1 MTVKT
6 TTQTPETEAT
16 EERREPLLVYV
27 LLGTF
32 LGILFVK
39 SEVASWFRIQEMF
52 HFRAI
57 HMYGV
62 IGSAIGVGAVSLA
75 LMKAFG
81 TRTVRGEEIHY
92 PGEEEMRPQKRHILG
107 GICFGLGWGLV
118 GACPGPLFA
127 LVGSGR
133 SVMLVALLGAV
144 AGAWFYGLARSRLPH

>member
-1 MTVKT
+1 MTTATDHSPHV
-6 TTQTPETEAT
+6 EAQD
-16 EERREPLLVYV
+16 ERRESLLVYV

-62 IGSAIGVGAVSLA
+62 IGSAIFVGAVCLA

-92 PGEEEMRPQKRHILG
+92 PGEEEMKPEKRHILG

-118 GACPGPLFA
+118 GACPGPMFA
-127 LVGSGR
+127 LVGSGL
-133 SVMLVALLGAV
+133 SVMLVALLGALS
-144 AGAWFYGLARSRLPH
+144 GAWFYGLARPRLPH

>member
-1 MTVKT
+1 MST
-6 TTQTPETEAT
+6 ETLPNLA
-16 EERREPLLVYV
+16 EESQEDRKEPLWVYV

-32 LGILFVK
+32 LGIVFIK

-52 HFRAI
+52 RFRSI

-62 IGSAIGVGAVSLA
+62 IGSAIGVGALSLF
-75 LMKAFG
+75 LMKRFG

-92 PGEEEMRPQKRHILG
+92 PGEEEVKPRRRHILG

-127 LVGSGR
+127 LVGSGMP
-133 SVMLVALLGAV
+133 VMAVGLASALV
-144 AGAWFYGLARSRLPH
+144 GAWFYGLMRPGLPH

>member
-1 MTVKT
+1 MTDT
-6 TTQTPETEAT
+6 TEQAPVLETQD
-16 EERREPLLVYV
+16 ERRESLLVYI

-62 IGSAIGVGAVSLA
+62 IGSAIGVGAVCVA
-75 LMKAFG
+75 LMKRFEV
-81 TRTVRGEEIHY
+81 RTVRGEVIHY
-92 PGEEEMRPQKRHILG
+92 PGEEEMKPEKRHIIG

-118 GACPGPLFA
+118 GACPGPMFA
-127 LVGSGR
+127 LVGTGL
-133 SVMLVALLGAV
+133 SVMFVAM
-144 AGAWFYGLARSRLPH
+144 AGALVGAWIYGLTRARLPH